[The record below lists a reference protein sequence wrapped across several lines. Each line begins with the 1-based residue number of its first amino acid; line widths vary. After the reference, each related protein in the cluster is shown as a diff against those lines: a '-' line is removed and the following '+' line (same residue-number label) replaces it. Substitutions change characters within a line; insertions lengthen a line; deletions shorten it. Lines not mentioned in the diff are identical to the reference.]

1 MYNQKDWVGFLIRC
15 GVLKFGQFT
24 LKDGSSSPFFLDFG
38 SICTGQAFRELGIFF
53 CQRIEETL
61 GFEGIDFLY
70 GPPYKATVMAAATA
84 MGLTTREMPCFF
96 SRKEAK
102 DHGERGLSFGF
113 KPEPGHSYLMLDD
126 VMSSGATKIAA
137 LSVLKQQRCRAVV
150 VGVDRQHRQGS
161 QTAAEAF
168 TAETG
173 VPVLSL
179 VTLSELAELV
189 QDMVPEDQHR
199 ALREFCGA

>member
-1 MYNQKDWVGFLIRC
+1 MFNQKDWVEYLIRC
-15 GVLKFGQFT
+15 GVLKFGDFT

-38 SICTGQAFRELGIFF
+38 SICTGRAFRELGIFF
-53 CQRIEETL
+53 CQRVDETL
-61 GFEGIDFLY
+61 GFEGVDFLY

-84 MGLTTREMPCFF
+84 MGLTTQEMPCFF

-102 DHGERGLSFGF
+102 DHGEGGMSFGF
-113 KPEPGHSYLMLDD
+113 RPESGQTYYMLDD

-137 LSVLKQQRCRAVV
+137 LSVLKQQRCKAVV

-161 QTAAEAF
+161 VTAAEAF

-179 VTLSELAELV
+179 VTLSELTELV
-189 QDMVPEDQHR
+189 RDFVPEDQHKR
-199 ALREFCGA
+199 LREFCGA